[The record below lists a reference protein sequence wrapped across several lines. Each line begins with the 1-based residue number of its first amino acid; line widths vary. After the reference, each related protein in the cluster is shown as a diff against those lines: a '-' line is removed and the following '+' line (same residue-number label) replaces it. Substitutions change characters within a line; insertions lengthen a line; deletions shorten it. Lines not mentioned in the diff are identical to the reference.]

1 MERAQ
6 CVVWGYSTCLAFS
19 RLKSDSQGGG
29 KTHNIMKEIE
39 RKKGNNKGI
48 PDNFLL

>member
-1 MERAQ
+1 MERAHY
-6 CVVWGYSTCLAFS
+6 VVWDYSTCLAFS
-19 RLKSDSQGGG
+19 RLKFDSQGGG
-29 KTHNIMKEIE
+29 KTPNLMKEIE